1 MKQSLTATDASRRS
15 NQRELSG
22 DRRDE
27 WEKNQ
32 LREALRVAT
41 RGIQQASAPLLLDK
55 INALA
60 VNFRENKA
68 EIDHLR

>member
-27 WEKNQ
+27 WENQ

-41 RGIQQASAPLLLDK
+41 REFQQMCAALLVNK
-55 INALA
+55 MSELA
-60 VNFRENKA
+60 VRY
-68 EIDHLR
+68 R

>member
-27 WEKNQ
+27 WENQ

-41 RGIQQASAPLLLDK
+41 RRFQQMCAALLVNK
-55 INALA
+55 MSELA
-60 VNFRENKA
+60 VRY
-68 EIDHLR
+68 R

>member
-41 RGIQQASAPLLLDK
+41 RGFQQMCAAVLVNKMSE
-55 INALA
+55 LA
-60 VNFRENKA
+60 VRY
-68 EIDHLR
+68 R